1 MGQCAVALGRNF
13 PGDGAIIREEIAMPI
28 DDEVEDRLRTLEQ
41 HRNALA
47 DLIEMLAK
55 ERHERLGH
63 VLPFGEFTERGRAPS
78 SRCADP
84 VCVAVFD
91 AANLGRL

>member
-1 MGQCAVALGRNF
+1 MA
-13 PGDGAIIREEIAMPI
+13 I
-28 DDEVEDRLRTLEQ
+28 DDDVEDRLRTLEQ
-41 HRNALA
+41 HRNTLA

-55 ERHERLGH
+55 ERHECLGH
-63 VLPFGEFTERGRAPS
+63 VLPFGEFTDRDRPPS

-91 AANLGRL
+91 AANLRRL